1 VHEVRIKIKISSDIK
16 LPGVQRV
23 FWFALMR
30 RILGIV
36 QVPLLSSMLGC
47 PSQALGL
54 RRYIRTKVL
63 QIKNS
68 IGCCRGYAALPK
80 TLSYRGGNL
89 CCGLFCVACLD
100 FQTIVRSSNMPCR
113 TAPQYSLH
121 ELGDLL
127 FPLGRM
133 LIR

>member
-23 FWFALMR
+23 FWFALMG

-68 IGCCRGYAALPK
+68 IGCCRGYYAALPK
-80 TLSYRGGNL
+80 TLSYRGGGGGEPMLWALLRGMFRLSNDCSKL
-89 CCGLFCVACLD
+89 KYAVPDSSSVFVA
-100 FQTIVRSSNMPCR
+100 
-113 TAPQYSLH
+113 
-121 ELGDLL
+121 
-127 FPLGRM
+127 
-133 LIR
+133 